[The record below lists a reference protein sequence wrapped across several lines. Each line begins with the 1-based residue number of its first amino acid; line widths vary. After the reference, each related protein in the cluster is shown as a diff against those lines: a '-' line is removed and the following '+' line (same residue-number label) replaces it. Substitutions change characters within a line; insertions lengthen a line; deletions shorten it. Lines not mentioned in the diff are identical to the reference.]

1 MPAII
6 SGMKPEPIK
15 LPKKPRILLK
25 EQPPDQRQFSVVP
38 IRAITDRGLTPM
50 ELRVLL
56 VFCSYANRGGITW
69 VGLKRVGEH
78 LNIGVARTS
87 TLALALVKKGY
98 IKVLFKG
105 YAGERA
111 QTRQIIFNSALSL
124 DDIVAVSGE
133 KPPYMIQQD
142 IKQQQIINKKAGNMA
157 RKRKT
162 NDNLV
167 TNQLQ
172 SNLQQ
177 ADCQQT
183 IGIMTITESQVLAL
197 QRSVGPDILALAL
210 DQAGP
215 GATLEQVQSKL
226 KELLA

>member
-15 LPKKPRILLK
+15 LPKRPRILLK

-78 LNIGVARTS
+78 LNIGVARAS
-87 TLALALVKKGY
+87 VLAKALLKKGY

-124 DDIVAVSGE
+124 EDIVAVSGE
-133 KPPYMIQQD
+133 KPPYLIQQD
-142 IKQQQIINKKAGNMA
+142 IKQQQINDEKAGNMV
-157 RKRKT
+157 RKRKI
-162 NDNLV
+162 NDNSITSQV
-167 TNQLQ
+167 Q

-183 IGIMTITESQVLAL
+183 IGLETITESQVLAL

-226 KELLA
+226 KDLLA

>member
-1 MPAII
+1 MHPIR
-6 SGMKPEPIK
+6 IK
-15 LPKKPRILLK
+15 LPGKPPRVIQK
-25 EQPPDQRQFSVVP
+25 EQQPDQRQFSVVP

-98 IKVLFKG
+98 IRVLFKG

-111 QTRQIIFNSALSL
+111 QTRQIIFNEALTL
-124 DDIVAVSGE
+124 EDIIAVTGE
-133 KPPYMIQQD
+133 KAPYQVQQD
-142 IKQQQIINKKAGNMA
+142 IRQHQEHQDIQHKKAGNMA
-157 RKRKT
+157 RKRKI
-162 NDNLV
+162 NDQSVSNEA
-167 TNQLQ
+167 Q
-172 SNLQQ
+172 SNLMLGSN
-177 ADCQQT
+177 AGT
-183 IGIMTITESQVLAL
+183 IDKNVINEEQVMQL
-197 QRSVGPDILALAL
+197 QRAVGPDILALAL

-215 GATLEQVQSKL
+215 GASLDQVQTKL
-226 KELLA
+226 KDLLA

>member
-1 MPAII
+1 MH
-6 SGMKPEPIK
+6 PIRVK
-15 LPKKPRILLK
+15 LPGKPPKIVQK
-25 EQPPDQRQFSVVP
+25 EQQPDQRQFSVVP

-98 IKVLFKG
+98 IRVLFKG

-111 QTRQIIFNSALSL
+111 QTRQIVFNDALTL
-124 DDIVAVSGE
+124 EDIIAVTGE
-133 KPPYMIQQD
+133 KAPYQVQQD
-142 IKQQQIINKKAGNMA
+142 IRQHQQNQDQQQRKEEKMS
-157 RKRKT
+157 RKRKI
-162 NDNLV
+162 NDQSVSNVVLSNLMQADNAGTIDKNV
-167 TNQLQ
+167 INEQQVMQLQ
-172 SNLQQ
+172 R
-177 ADCQQT
+177 A
-183 IGIMTITESQVLAL
+183 
-197 QRSVGPDILALAL
+197 VGPDILALAL

-215 GATLEQVQSKL
+215 GATLEQVQLKL
-226 KELLA
+226 KSLLA

>member
-1 MPAII
+1 
-6 SGMKPEPIK
+6 MKPEPIK

>member
-1 MPAII
+1 
-6 SGMKPEPIK
+6 MKTQPIK
-15 LPKKPRILLK
+15 LPKRPRILLK
-25 EQPPDQRQFSVVP
+25 EQQPDQRQFSVVP

-87 TLALALVKKGY
+87 ALALALVKKGY
-98 IKVLFKG
+98 IRVLFKG

-111 QTRQIIFNSALSL
+111 QTRQIIFNDALTL
-124 DDIVAVSGE
+124 EDIVAVSGE

-142 IKQQQIINKKAGNMA
+142 LKEQQIINKKAGNMTG
-157 RKRKT
+157 KRRNSKQKV
-162 NDNLV
+162 NDQV
-167 TNQLQ
+167 Q
-172 SNLQQ
+172 SNLVSGSNGR
-177 ADCQQT
+177 T
-183 IGIMTITESQVLAL
+183 IVGNAISQSQVLEL
-197 QRSVGPDILALAL
+197 QRAVGPELLMLAL

-215 GATLEQVQSKL
+215 GASLDQVQTKL
-226 KELLA
+226 KALLS

>member
-1 MPAII
+1 
-6 SGMKPEPIK
+6 
-15 LPKKPRILLK
+15 
-25 EQPPDQRQFSVVP
+25 
-38 IRAITDRGLTPM
+38 M

-78 LNIGVARTS
+78 LSIGVARTS

-98 IKVLFKG
+98 IRVLFKG

-111 QTRQIIFNSALSL
+111 QTRQIIFNDALSL
-124 DDIVAVSGE
+124 EDIIAVAGE
-133 KPPYMIQQD
+133 KAPYMIEQD
-142 IKQQQIINKKAGNMA
+142 QKQQQINDEKVGNMA
-157 RKRKT
+157 RKRKIN
-162 NDNLV
+162 NDSI
-167 TNQLQ
+167 TNQVQ

-183 IGIMTITESQVLAL
+183 IGLETITESQVLAL

-210 DQAGP
+210 EQAGT
-215 GATLEQVQSKL
+215 GASLAQVQSKL

>member
-1 MPAII
+1 
-6 SGMKPEPIK
+6 MKPEPIK

-167 TNQLQ
+167 TDQVQ

>member
-1 MPAII
+1 MHPIR
-6 SGMKPEPIK
+6 IK
-15 LPKKPRILLK
+15 LPGKPPRVIQK
-25 EQPPDQRQFSVVP
+25 EQQPDQRQFSVVP

-98 IKVLFKG
+98 IRVLFKG

-111 QTRQIIFNSALSL
+111 QTRQIIFNDALSL
-124 DDIVAVSGE
+124 EDIIAVTGE
-133 KPPYMIQQD
+133 KAPYQVQQD
-142 IKQQQIINKKAGNMA
+142 IRQHQQNQDQQLKKGINMA
-157 RKRKT
+157 RKRKI
-162 NDNLV
+162 NDQSVSNVVLSNLMQADNAGTIV
-167 TNQLQ
+167 ENVINEQQVMQLQ
-172 SNLQQ
+172 R
-177 ADCQQT
+177 A
-183 IGIMTITESQVLAL
+183 
-197 QRSVGPDILALAL
+197 VGPDILALAL

-215 GATLEQVQSKL
+215 GATLEQVQTRL
-226 KELLA
+226 KALLA